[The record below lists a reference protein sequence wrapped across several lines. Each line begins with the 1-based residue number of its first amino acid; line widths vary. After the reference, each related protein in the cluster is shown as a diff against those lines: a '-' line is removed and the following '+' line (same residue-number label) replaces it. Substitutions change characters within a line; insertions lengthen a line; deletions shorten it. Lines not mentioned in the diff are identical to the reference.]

1 MDDEKDL
8 EELSEEDVLRKIE
21 DLKKVGIDLQAE
33 IDSMSDDEIEVLA
46 SSEEEEDDDDDDDDD
61 SDEEDIFSD
70 YSNSSDEVKNFDSNR
85 EQNYDDLFS
94 DF

>member
-1 MDDEKDL
+1 MDEEKDL
-8 EELSEEDVLRKIE
+8 EELSEEDVLKKIE
-21 DLKKVGIDLQAE
+21 DLKKVGIDLQSE

-46 SSEEEEDDDDDDDDD
+46 SSEEEDEDDDDDED
-61 SDEEDIFSD
+61 SDEEDISSD
-70 YSNSSDEVKNFDSNR
+70 YSNSSDEVKNFDSDR